1 MYLLLSQ
8 LVYTSFAGRG
18 FSTLA
23 SAQLP
28 IEIQQTFMQRLVAQ
42 YWDSYNPPASGYRAV
57 FLHQISP
64 ASTLFGWLYNDG
76 TDDLGRSDVPLF
88 VCYYITEP
96 LFDFQLANIFICL
109 EKGPVALI
117 DRHNPSAC
125 LETKVIPDLWSYQPA
140 RSGVAIP
147 STVRQRSYF
156 ALRQGELLELFI
168 PLNEQETTINLS
180 QQTYEQ
186 QIATLSIYT
195 RYIIDGLNLDPRIQE
210 PENAAS
216 NQSTIQADQIYQ
228 QKLQLHKQVLG
239 KRNQRQYQFKI
250 NTRSLLDKKKT
261 TKPIKNWFTGS
272 NVAVNTAANVYK
284 FSAKSS
290 SQTISAPPNLILDQP
305 LTSQLS
311 NKSNAYDS
319 EQTHKKTQLLLK
331 IGIAAAALALA
342 FGVYGL
348 RQASVSG
355 SGYQESTSWAMSRAY
370 KTLADVTNVPQGK
383 FKYGGSTSFAPLRSP
398 AMVGAIALAHPQF
411 QLIYT
416 DPIPH
421 KHGSG
426 VGIKMLLA
434 GQLSFAQS
442 SRQIKETELKQAQQ
456 QGFILDQI
464 PVAIDGI
471 AFYVNPQ
478 VSIPGLT
485 LNEIRDIF
493 TGRIN
498 NWKQVGGPDLP
509 IIPFTRNPQYSGTAD
524 FIKTK
529 LLAGA
534 EFSPNVRQVETTT
547 DSIRL
552 VAKIPGG
559 ISYATASEVI
569 GQKSID
575 PMSLAIINPVPLS
588 LTDNKDFI
596 SPFDINNKDIVNS
609 IAFTNGSYPLTRRLF
624 IIVKRNG
631 GVDEQ
636 AGIAYANLLFSEE
649 GQLMLQQAGF
659 APNR

>member
-8 LVYTSFAGRG
+8 LIYTSFAGRG

-23 SAQLP
+23 SAQLS
-28 IEIQQTFMQRLVAQ
+28 IEIQQTFMQRLVSQ
-42 YWDSYNPPASGYRAV
+42 YWDSYNPPASGSRAV

-64 ASTLFGWLYNDG
+64 EETLFGWLYNDG

-117 DRHNPSAC
+117 DRHNPSAR

-147 STVRQRSYF
+147 LAIRQRSYL
-156 ALRQGELLELFI
+156 ALRQGELLELFV
-168 PLNEQETTINLS
+168 PVNEQETTIDLS
-180 QQTYEQ
+180 EQTYEQ

-195 RYIIDGLNLDPRIQE
+195 RYVIDGLNLDATILE
-210 PENAAS
+210 PENAAP
-216 NQSTIQADQIYQ
+216 NQTAIQAYQ
-228 QKLQLHKQVLG
+228 SYKQKLQLHKQVLA
-239 KRNQRQYQFKI
+239 KRNKRQYQFKT
-250 NTRSLLDKKKT
+250 NSRSLFYKKKT
-261 TKPIKNWFTGS
+261 TKPIKNWLDQQ
-272 NVAVNTAANVYK
+272 NVAVHTANVYK
-284 FSAKSS
+284 SEAKSS
-290 SQTISAPPNLILDQP
+290 NKTISALPNLDQP
-305 LTSQLS
+305 LTSQIL
-311 NKSNAYDS
+311 NKSNDS
-319 EQTHKKTQLLLK
+319 EQAHKKTQLLLK

-342 FGVYGL
+342 FGIYGL

-355 SGYQESTSWAMSRAY
+355 SGYYESTSWAMSRFVY
-370 KTLADVTNVPQGK
+370 NTLADVTNVPQGK
-383 FKYGGSTSFAPLRSP
+383 FKYGGSTTFAPLRSP

-411 QLIYT
+411 KLIYT

-421 KHGSG
+421 KHGSAI
-426 VGIKMLLA
+426 GIKMLLA
-434 GQLSFAQS
+434 GELSFAQS

-456 QGFILDQI
+456 QGFILGQI

-485 LNEIRDIF
+485 LNQIRDIF
-493 TGRIN
+493 TGKIN

-529 LLAGA
+529 VLAGA
-534 EFSPNVRQVETTT
+534 EFGSNVRQVETTT

-575 PMSLAIINPVPLS
+575 PLSLAIINPLPLS
-588 LTDNKDFI
+588 LTNNKDFI
-596 SPFDINNKDIVNS
+596 SPFDIKNKDIVNS
-609 IAFTNGSYPLTRRLF
+609 VAFANGSYPLTRRLF
-624 IIVKRNG
+624 IIIKRNA

-649 GQLMLQQAGF
+649 GQLMLRQAGF
-659 APNR
+659 ASIR

>member
-18 FSTLA
+18 FRTLA
-23 SAQLP
+23 SAQLS
-28 IEIQQTFMQRLVAQ
+28 IEIQQTFMQRLVSQ

-64 ASTLFGWLYNDG
+64 EETLFGWLYNDG

-117 DRHNPSAC
+117 DRHNPSAR

-147 STVRQRSYF
+147 LAIRQRSYL
-156 ALRQGELLELFI
+156 ALRQGELLELFV
-168 PLNEQETTINLS
+168 PVNEQETTIDLS
-180 QQTYEQ
+180 EQTYEQ

-195 RYIIDGLNLDPRIQE
+195 RYVIDGLNLDATILE
-210 PENAAS
+210 PENAAP
-216 NQSTIQADQIYQ
+216 NQTAIQAYQ
-228 QKLQLHKQVLG
+228 SYKQKLQLHKQVLA
-239 KRNQRQYQFKI
+239 KRNQRQYQFKT
-250 NTRSLLDKKKT
+250 NTRSLFYKKKT
-261 TKPIKNWFTGS
+261 TKPIKKWLGQQ
-272 NVAVNTAANVYK
+272 NVAVHTAANVYK
-284 FSAKSS
+284 SDAKSS
-290 SQTISAPPNLILDQP
+290 NKTISAPPNLDQP
-305 LTSQLS
+305 LTSQIL
-311 NKSNAYDS
+311 NKSNDS
-319 EQTHKKTQLLLK
+319 EQAHKKTQLLLK

-342 FGVYGL
+342 FGIYGL

-355 SGYQESTSWAMSRAY
+355 SGYYESTSWAMSPFAY

-383 FKYGGSTSFAPLRSP
+383 FKYGGSTTFAPLRSP
-398 AMVGAIALAHPQF
+398 AMVSAIALAHPQF

-416 DPIPH
+416 DPFPH
-421 KHGSG
+421 KHGSAI
-426 VGIKMLLA
+426 GIKMLLA

-456 QGFILDQI
+456 QGFILGQI

-485 LNEIRDIF
+485 LNQIRDIF
-493 TGRIN
+493 TGKIN

-529 LLAGA
+529 VLAGA

-575 PMSLAIINPVPLS
+575 PLSLAIINPLPLS

-596 SPFDINNKDIVNS
+596 SPFDIKNKDIVNS
-609 IAFTNGSYPLTRRLF
+609 VAFANGSYPLTRRLF
-624 IIVKRNG
+624 IIIKRNG

-649 GQLMLQQAGF
+649 GQLMLRQAGF
-659 APNR
+659 ASIR

>member
-1 MYLLLSQ
+1 MSQ
-8 LVYTSFAGRG
+8 LIYTSFAGRG

-23 SAQLP
+23 SARLP
-28 IEIQQTFMQRLVAQ
+28 IEIQQTFMQRLVSQ

-64 ASTLFGWLYNDG
+64 ESTLFGWLYNDG
-76 TDDLGRSDVPLF
+76 TDDLGRGDVPLF

-109 EKGPVALI
+109 EKGPVAVI
-117 DRHNPSAC
+117 NRHNPSAR

-140 RSGVAIP
+140 RPGVAI
-147 STVRQRSYF
+147 TLAVRQRSYF
-156 ALRQGELLELFI
+156 ALRQGELLELFV
-168 PLNEQETTINLS
+168 PVNEQEPTIDLS

-195 RYIIDGLNLDPRIQE
+195 RYIIDGLNLDATILS
-210 PENAAS
+210 PENVVP
-216 NQSTIQADQIYQ
+216 NQTAIQAYQ
-228 QKLQLHKQVLG
+228 SYKQKLHPHKQVLG
-239 KRNQRQYQFKI
+239 NRNQRQYQFKT
-250 NTRSLLDKKKT
+250 NTRSLLYKKRT
-261 TKPIKNWFTGS
+261 TKPIKNWLPGE
-272 NVAVNTAANVYK
+272 NVALNTVANVYK
-284 FSAKSS
+284 SASKSS
-290 SQTISAPPNLILDQP
+290 NQTISARSNLDQP
-305 LTSQLS
+305 LTSQIS
-311 NKSNAYDS
+311 NESNGYDS
-319 EQTHKKTQLLLK
+319 EQAHKRTQLLLK

-342 FGVYGL
+342 FGIYGL

-355 SGYQESTSWAMSRAY
+355 SGYNKSSYWAMSPFTY
-370 KTLADVTNVPQGK
+370 KMLADVTNVPLGK

-398 AMVGAIALAHPQF
+398 AIVSAIAIAHPQF
-411 QLIYT
+411 KLIYT

-421 KHGSG
+421 KHGSAI
-426 VGIKMLLA
+426 GIKMLLA

-442 SRQIKETELKQAQQ
+442 SRPIKETELKQAQQ
-456 QGFILDQI
+456 QGFILGQI

-485 LNEIRDIF
+485 LNQIRDIF
-493 TGRIN
+493 IGKIN
-498 NWKQVGGPDLP
+498 NWKLVGGPDLP
-509 IIPFTRNPQYSGTAD
+509 IILFSRNPQYSGTAH

-529 LLAGA
+529 VLAGA

-575 PMSLAIINPVPLS
+575 PLSLAIINPLPLS
-588 LTDNKDFI
+588 LTDNKEFI

-609 IAFTNGSYPLTRRLF
+609 VAFANGSYPLTRRLF
-624 IIVKRNG
+624 IIIKRNG

-659 APNR
+659 APIR

>member
-8 LVYTSFAGRG
+8 LIYTSFAGRG

-23 SAQLP
+23 SAQLS
-28 IEIQQTFMQRLVAQ
+28 IEIRQTFMQRLVSQ

-64 ASTLFGWLYNDG
+64 EETLFGWLYNDG

-109 EKGPVALI
+109 EKGPVGLI
-117 DRHNPSAC
+117 DRHNPSAR

-147 STVRQRSYF
+147 LAIRQRSYLG
-156 ALRQGELLELFI
+156 LRQGELLELFV
-168 PLNEQETTINLS
+168 PVNEQETTIDLS
-180 QQTYEQ
+180 EQTYEQ

-195 RYIIDGLNLDPRIQE
+195 RYVIDGLNLDATILE
-210 PENAAS
+210 PENSAP
-216 NQSTIQADQIYQ
+216 NQTAIQAYQ
-228 QKLQLHKQVLG
+228 TYKQKLQLHKQVLA
-239 KRNQRQYQFKI
+239 KRNQQQYQFKT
-250 NTRSLLDKKKT
+250 NTRSLFYKKKT
-261 TKPIKNWFTGS
+261 TKPIKNWLDQQ
-272 NVAVNTAANVYK
+272 NVAVHTAANVYK
-284 FSAKSS
+284 SHAKSS
-290 SQTISAPPNLILDQP
+290 NKTISAPPNLDQP
-305 LTSQLS
+305 LTSQIL
-311 NKSNAYDS
+311 NKSNDS
-319 EQTHKKTQLLLK
+319 EQAHKKTQLLLK

-342 FGVYGL
+342 FGIYGL

-355 SGYQESTSWAMSRAY
+355 SGYYESTSWAMSRFAY

-383 FKYGGSTSFAPLRSP
+383 FKYGGSTTFAPLRSP

-411 QLIYT
+411 KLIYT

-421 KHGSG
+421 KHGSAI
-426 VGIKMLLA
+426 GIKMLVA

-456 QGFILDQI
+456 QGFILGQI

-485 LNEIRDIF
+485 LNQIRDIF
-493 TGRIN
+493 TGKIN

-509 IIPFTRNPQYSGTAD
+509 IIPFNRNPQYSGTAD

-529 LLAGA
+529 VLAGA
-534 EFSPNVRQVETTT
+534 EFGSNVRQVETTT

-559 ISYATASEVI
+559 IS
-569 GQKSID
+569 
-575 PMSLAIINPVPLS
+575 
-588 LTDNKDFI
+588 
-596 SPFDINNKDIVNS
+596 
-609 IAFTNGSYPLTRRLF
+609 
-624 IIVKRNG
+624 
-631 GVDEQ
+631 
-636 AGIAYANLLFSEE
+636 
-649 GQLMLQQAGF
+649 
-659 APNR
+659 